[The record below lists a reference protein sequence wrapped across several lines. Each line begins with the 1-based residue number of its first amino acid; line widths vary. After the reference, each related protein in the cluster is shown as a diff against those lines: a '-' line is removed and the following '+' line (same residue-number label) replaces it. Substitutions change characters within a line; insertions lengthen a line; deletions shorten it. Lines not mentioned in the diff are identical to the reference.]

1 MPNRGVIT
9 ARNTV
14 IRDGQLQVEC
24 YIAYLPTKFELSG
37 EYMPINLAD
46 TVNTIN
52 DKIQQ
57 FGMDKINAEV
67 PGAITDKN
75 DVRLQNGF
83 MK

>member
-1 MPNRGVIT
+1 
-9 ARNTV
+9 
-14 IRDGQLQVEC
+14 
-24 YIAYLPTKFELSG
+24 
-37 EYMPINLAD
+37 MPINLAD